1 MSLRDGIQR
10 LRPLGRVSL
19 EFSPPPVLVR
29 RPSPIG
35 AGEGRPNIDLAR
47 IGLGIKPDEFGH
59 ALGRN
64 RWISMLVN
72 VLSCGGTPS

>member
-1 MSLRDGIQR
+1 VSLRDGIQR

-47 IGLGIKPDEFGH
+47 IGLGISPM
-59 ALGRN
+59 N
-64 RWISMLVN
+64 S
-72 VLSCGGTPS
+72 GTLLAGTDGFLC